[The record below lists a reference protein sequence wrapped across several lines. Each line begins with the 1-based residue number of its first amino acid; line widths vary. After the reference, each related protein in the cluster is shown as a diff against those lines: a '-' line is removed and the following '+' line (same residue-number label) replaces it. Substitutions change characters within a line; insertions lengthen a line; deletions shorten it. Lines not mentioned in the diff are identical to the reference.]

1 MRQTVKKRRIR
12 GVRMEGRGER
22 EGSRQG
28 FNEDPLKFAV
38 IEQHPCPLQKG
49 PTSL

>member
-1 MRQTVKKRRIR
+1 MSERDSEEKKDK
-12 GVRMEGRGER
+12 GDEDRGEGG

-28 FNEDPLKFAV
+28 FNEESLKFAV